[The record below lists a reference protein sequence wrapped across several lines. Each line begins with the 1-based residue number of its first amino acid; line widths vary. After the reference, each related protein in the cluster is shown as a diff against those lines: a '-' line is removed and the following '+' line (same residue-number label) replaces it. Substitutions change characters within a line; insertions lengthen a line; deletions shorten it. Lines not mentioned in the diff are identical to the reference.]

1 MPEVEYEI
9 KESIAYITLNRP
21 EKLNAMNPRM
31 LQLLREAFEDL
42 EYNPE
47 ARVAIVTGT
56 GRAFS
61 TGLDLTA
68 MTPGEAPA
76 GRSTSDLYVLLQNI
90 WKPIISAINGL
101 CLAQGCGLALGG
113 DIRIAS
119 EDAQFG
125 WPQVKR
131 GLSSVSGPALLGQI
145 VPRNIAFE
153 ILLTGEFIDARRAHE
168 LYLVN
173 RVVPPGQLIPAAED
187 MAKKIIQ
194 NAPLALAAMKE
205 VTVNGAAMDLE
216 RRIAYGQAKLDL
228 MMTTEDAKEGLKA
241 FREKRQPVWK
251 GR

>member
-9 KESIAYITLNRP
+9 KDSIAYITLNRP

-47 ARVAIVTGT
+47 ARVAIVTGM

-68 MTPGEAPA
+68 MPPGEAPG

-153 ILLTGEFIDARRAHE
+153 ILLTGEFIDTQRAHE

-216 RRIAYGQAKLDL
+216 RRIAYRQAKLDL

-241 FREKRQPVWK
+241 FSEKRQPVWK

>member
-1 MPEVEYEI
+1 MAEVEYEI
-9 KESIAYITLNRP
+9 RDSVAFVTLNRP
-21 EKLNAMNPRM
+21 EKLNALNPEM
-31 LQLLREAFEDL
+31 LQLLREAFEDM
-42 EYNPE
+42 EYNPA
-47 ARVAIVTGT
+47 ARVAIVTGM

-145 VPRNIAFE
+145 VPRNIALE
-153 ILLTGEFIDARRAHE
+153 ILFTGEFIDAQRAYE

-173 RVVPPGQLIPAAED
+173 RVVPPDQLIPAAEEV
-187 MAKKIIQ
+187 AKKIIQ

-228 MMTTEDAKEGLKA
+228 MMTTEDAQEGLRA
-241 FREKRQPVWK
+241 FSEKRQPVWK

>member
-1 MPEVEYEI
+1 MAEVEYEI
-9 KESIAYITLNRP
+9 KDRIGYITLNRP
-21 EKLNAMNPRM
+21 EKLNAMNPPM
-31 LQLLREAFEDL
+31 LELLREAFEDIK
-42 EYNPE
+42 YNPE
-47 ARVAIVTGT
+47 VRVAIVTGR

-61 TGLDLTA
+61 SGLDLTA
-68 MTPGEAPA
+68 ITPGEAPA

-90 WKPIISAINGL
+90 WKPIISAVNGL

-153 ILLTGEFIDARRAHE
+153 ILFTGEFIDAQRALD

-173 RVVPPGQLIPAAED
+173 RVVSPDQLLPAAED
-187 MAKKIIQ
+187 LARKIIQ

-228 MMTTEDAKEGLKA
+228 MMTTEDAKEGLRA
-241 FREKRQPVWK
+241 FSEKRQPVWK

>member
-1 MPEVEYEI
+1 
-9 KESIAYITLNRP
+9 
-21 EKLNAMNPRM
+21 MNPRM

-47 ARVAIVTGT
+47 ARVAIVTGM

-153 ILLTGEFIDARRAHE
+153 ILLTGEFIDTQRAHE

-241 FREKRQPVWK
+241 FSEKRQPVWK